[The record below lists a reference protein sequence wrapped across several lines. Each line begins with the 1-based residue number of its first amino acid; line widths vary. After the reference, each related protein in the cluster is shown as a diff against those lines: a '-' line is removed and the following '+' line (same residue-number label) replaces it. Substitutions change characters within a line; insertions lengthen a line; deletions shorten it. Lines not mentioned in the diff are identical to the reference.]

1 MLNFKIFIKKLK
13 DKIDLKEK
21 KIYIAVSGG
30 VDSLVLLDLFFRI
43 KDLKDL
49 NLKIEVLH
57 CNFKLRGDESE
68 EEDKLIKTIC
78 KNKKIILHTKSFNLR
93 KKSSKQILARKL
105 RYLWFKRMLKKN
117 SFNYIALGHHLNDSI
132 ETIFINIIRG
142 TGIKGIKGIVF
153 KKKYL
158 IRPLLDFTKTEI
170 LSYAKTKKIRWIED
184 SSNINEKF
192 LRNKIRK
199 ILNKLLN
206 NEAYLGINKTLNI
219 LKDEYLIINNHLN
232 IIKKYILFQTNRKEK
247 TFQLMLKNLFN
258 LHPIK
263 IYLYKIF
270 KDYYFNNLRSLIKL
284 IISKSGKK
292 INSKKSYFYIK
303 KKNNQ
308 LILYRNKKYEKK
320 NFS

>member
-1 MLNFKIFIKKLK
+1 MLNFQLFIKKLK

-43 KDLKDL
+43 KDLKI
-49 NLKIEVLH
+49 KIEVLH
-57 CNFKLRGDESE
+57 CNFQLRGDESE
-68 EEDKLIKTIC
+68 EEDKLIKKIC
-78 KNKKIILHTKSFNLR
+78 KNQKIILHTKSFNLR

-105 RYLWFKRMLKKN
+105 RYLWFKRMLKTN

-132 ETIFINIIRG
+132 ETIFLNIIRG
-142 TGIKGIKGIVF
+142 TGIKGIKGIGG

-158 IRPLLDFTKTEI
+158 IRPLLDFTKTDI
-170 LSYAKTKKIRWIED
+170 LSYAKTNKISWIED

-192 LRNKIRK
+192 LRNKIRQ

-206 NEAYLGINKTLNI
+206 NEAYLGINKTCHI
-219 LKDEYLIINNHLN
+219 LKDEYLMIKNHIN
-232 IIKKYILFQTNRKEK
+232 IIKKYIWVQTNRKRQDHTLRLSVK
-247 TFQLMLKNLFN
+247 HLLN

-263 IYLYKIF
+263 IYLYQLF
-270 KDYYFNNLRSLIKL
+270 KDYYFNNISSLIKL

-292 INSKKSYFYIK
+292 INSKQSYFYIK
-303 KKNNQ
+303 KKKNQ
-308 LILYRNKKYEKK
+308 LILYRNQK
-320 NFS
+320 

>member
-1 MLNFKIFIKKLK
+1 MLNFKIFLKKLK
-13 DKIDLKEK
+13 DKIDLKQK

-43 KDLKDL
+43 KDLRIKD
-49 NLKIEVLH
+49 LKIEVLH
-57 CNFKLRGDESE
+57 CNFKLRGAESE
-68 EEDKLIKTIC
+68 EEENLIKKIC
-78 KNKKIILHTKSFNLR
+78 KKNKILLHTKSFNIR

-105 RYLWFKRMLKKN
+105 RYLWFKRMLKTN

-132 ETIFINIIRG
+132 ETIFINLIRG
-142 TGIKGIKGIVF
+142 TGIKGIKGIGF

-170 LSYAKTKKIRWIED
+170 LSYAKTNKISWIED

-199 ILNKLLN
+199 ILNKLLS
-206 NEAYLGINKTLNI
+206 NEAYLGIKKSFHI
-219 LKDEYLIINNHLN
+219 LKDECLMINNHLN
-232 IIKKYILFQTNRKEK
+232 IIKKYIFLKKNIKEK
-247 TFQLMLKNLFN
+247 TLSLKNLFN
-258 LHPIK
+258 LHPMK
-263 IYLYKIF
+263 IYLYKIL
-270 KDYYFNNLRSLIKL
+270 KDYYFNNIRNLMKI

-292 INSKKSYFYIK
+292 INSKKYYFSIK
-303 KKNNQ
+303 KKKKK

-320 NFS
+320 NISR

>member
-1 MLNFKIFIKKLK
+1 MLNFKIFLKKLK

-21 KIYIAVSGG
+21 KIFIAVSGG

-43 KDLKDL
+43 KDLK
-49 NLKIEVLH
+49 IEVLH

-68 EEDKLIKTIC
+68 EEEKLIKTIC
-78 KNKKIILHTKSFNLR
+78 KNKQIILHTKSFNIR

-132 ETIFINIIRG
+132 ETIFLNIIRG
-142 TGIKGIKGIVF
+142 TGIKGIKGIGF

-158 IRPLLDFTKTEI
+158 IRPLLDFTKKEI
-170 LSYAKTKKIRWIED
+170 LSYAKTNQISWIED

-192 LRNKIRK
+192 IRNKIRK

-206 NEAYLGINKTLNI
+206 NEAYLGINKTFQI

-232 IIKKYILFQTNRKEK
+232 LIKKYIWLKTNIKEN
-247 TFQLMLKNLFN
+247 LSLSLSLKNLFN

-270 KDYYFNNLRSLIKL
+270 KDYYFNNLRSLIKI

-303 KKNNQ
+303 KKNKK
-308 LILYRNKKYEKK
+308 LILDRNKKYEKK

>member
-1 MLNFKIFIKKLK
+1 MLNFKIFLKKLN

-43 KDLKDL
+43 KDLK
-49 NLKIEVLH
+49 IEVLH
-57 CNFKLRGDESE
+57 CNFQLRGDESE
-68 EEDKLIKTIC
+68 EEEKLIKTIC
-78 KNKKIILHTKSFNLR
+78 KNKNIILHTKSFNIR

-132 ETIFINIIRG
+132 ETIFLNIIRG
-142 TGIKGIKGIVF
+142 TGIKGIKGIGF

-158 IRPLLDFTKTEI
+158 IRPLLDFTKKEI
-170 LSYAKTKKIRWIED
+170 LSYAKTNQISWIED

-199 ILNKLLN
+199 ILKKLLN
-206 NEAYLGINKTLNI
+206 NEAYLGINKTFQI

-232 IIKKYILFQTNRKEK
+232 LIKKYIWLKTNIKEK
-247 TFQLMLKNLFN
+247 TLSLKHLFN

-270 KDYYFNNLRSLIKL
+270 KDYSFNNLSSLIQI

-303 KKNNQ
+303 KKNKQ
-308 LILYRNKKYEKK
+308 LILDRNKKYEKK

>member
-1 MLNFKIFIKKLK
+1 M
-13 DKIDLKEK
+13 DLKEK

-43 KDLKDL
+43 KDLA

-132 ETIFINIIRG
+132 ETIFLNIIRG
-142 TGIKGIKGIVF
+142 TGVKGIKGIVF

-158 IRPLLDFTKTEI
+158 IRPLLDFPKKEI
-170 LSYAKTKKIRWIED
+170 LSYAKTNKISWIED

-206 NEAYLGINKTLNI
+206 NEAYLGINKTFHI

-232 IIKKYILFQTNRKEK
+232 IIKKYIWFKTNRKEK
-247 TFQLMLKNLFN
+247 TLRLKNLFN

-270 KDYYFNNLRSLIKL
+270 KDYYFNNIRSLIKL

-303 KKNNQ
+303 KKNKK
-308 LILYRNKKYEKK
+308 LILYRNKKQKI
-320 NFS
+320 